1 MQNTTQYAA
10 CPNCGQSNAKKVGF
24 TWWGGALGPS
34 MFTHVK
40 CQNCGTEYNGKTGKS
55 NQQNIII
62 YIVASFAIV
71 FCLCAAFGAFSVLL
85 GGQ

>member
-1 MQNTTQYAA
+1 MQNPTQYAP
-10 CPNCGQSNAKKVGF
+10 CPNCGQNNAKKVGY

-40 CQNCGTEYNGKTGKS
+40 CQSCGTQYNGKTGKS

-62 YIVASFAIV
+62 YTLVSFIIA
-71 FCLCAAFGAFSVLL
+71 FCL
-85 GGQ
+85 

>member
-1 MQNTTQYAA
+1 MQNQTQYAP
-10 CPNCGQSNAKKVGF
+10 CPNCGQSNAKKVSY

-40 CQNCGTEYNGKTGKS
+40 CQNCGAQYNGKTGKS

-62 YIVASFAIV
+62 YTLVSFVIA
-71 FCLCAAFGAFSVLL
+71 FCLC
-85 GGQ
+85 GGLAIVGYILNNQ